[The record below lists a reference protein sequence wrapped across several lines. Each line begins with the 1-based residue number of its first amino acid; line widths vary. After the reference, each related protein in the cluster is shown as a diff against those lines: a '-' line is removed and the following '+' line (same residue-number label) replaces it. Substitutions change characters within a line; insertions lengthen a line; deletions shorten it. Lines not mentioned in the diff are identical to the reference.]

1 VRFVMAYE
9 GILNISSLNLERA
22 TELRKMPMIYL
33 TKDGKPRF
41 VSEVPAISGL
51 MLKHWHFRN
60 LINLSREAGDKIC
73 FFCNRLEA
81 IRLPP
86 EQVQRYYEELYK
98 VKYGDKEIEL
108 IENCVG
114 EDVHGF
120 LAVVKGKSLRR
131 EGNVKFSWA
140 IALGGRENEE
150 YQEEAYRRIVI
161 VQHSRHVREIP
172 PEEEVKRQLEALKSG
187 RNGGSGKNEKKDE
200 FNDLMKQLK
209 QLQMPY
215 PKPYTSEVFGFTTI
229 ADLSAIGVSL
239 TDNGKTID
247 PEVRKIRQRNTI
259 LAYAKMLFGEI
270 GANLSRSLPIA
281 GKFRLLI
288 AASKK
293 GHIPPPVHPVYP
305 NYLVESVKLIKD
317 AAELFQDPAIIRIY
331 AYDMNR
337 ETKNAL
343 ESGDSD
349 LVDVKVVETPFTEG
363 FGKVLE
369 FLGL

>member
-187 RNGGSGKNEKKDE
+187 RNG
-200 FNDLMKQLK
+200 
-209 QLQMPY
+209 
-215 PKPYTSEVFGFTTI
+215 FTTI

-343 ESGDSD
+343 ESEDSD
-349 LVDVKVVETPFTEG
+349 LVDVKVVEAPFTEG